1 MRNAVGAA
9 IGGEIGQEN
18 VMAIQGVQL
27 TEVCGSVPLCSRGIE
42 KR

>member
-1 MRNAVGAA
+1 
-9 IGGEIGQEN
+9 